1 MSARLPPG
9 WPEHVPPPGHPGWQ
23 QSAAAWLLDL
33 CPPDYR
39 GHAVLRRHES
49 VLARLAA
56 HHVEA
61 SLQGIARAV
70 ATLRDD
76 LADHDVPPSAVEEA
90 LEALD
95 LERARLMRAQR
106 GVALVEQALRGR
118 RYVPR
123 L

>member
-1 MSARLPPG
+1 VSAHVPPG

-23 QSAAAWLLDL
+23 HHAAAWLLDL

-39 GHAVLRRHES
+39 GHAVLRRYEI

-61 SLQGIARAV
+61 SLEGIARAV
-70 ATLRDD
+70 ATLRAD
-76 LADHDVPPSAVEEA
+76 LADAVPASAVEEA

-95 LERARLMRAQR
+95 AERARLLRARR
-106 GVALVEQALRGR
+106 GVALVEQALGGQ